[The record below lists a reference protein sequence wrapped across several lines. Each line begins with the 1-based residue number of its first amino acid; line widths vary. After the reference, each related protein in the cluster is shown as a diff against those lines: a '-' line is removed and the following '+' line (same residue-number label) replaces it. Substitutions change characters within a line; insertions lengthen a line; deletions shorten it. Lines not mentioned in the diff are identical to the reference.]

1 MILKEWNKLP
11 IFMQTEEV
19 KQYYIILQQKKMQL
33 VLKRI
38 FDIFCSLALLI
49 ILLPVMLIFAI
60 WIKVDSEGPV
70 FYKQERVTQYG
81 KIFKIYKFR
90 TMVTN
95 ADKIGSLVTLDRD
108 PRITKVGMKIRKFR
122 IDEIPQLIN
131 VLKGEMSFVGTRP
144 EVKKYV
150 DKYTNEMYATLLL
163 PAGITSN
170 ASIEFKDEDE
180 LLIGAENVDGV
191 YVNTVLPEKMKWN
204 LDDIKKYGFIRDIV
218 ICIKTVIGVIK

>member
-1 MILKEWNKLP
+1 MKLLKWNELP
-11 IFMQTEEV
+11 EFMQTEEV
-19 KQYYIILQQKKMQL
+19 KQYYLSLEHKKGQL
-33 VLKRI
+33 VLKRL
-38 FDIFCSLALLI
+38 FDIFCSLVLI
-49 ILLPVMLIFAI
+49 IILSPVMLFFAI

-150 DKYTNEMYATLLL
+150 NKYTNEMYATLLL

-180 LLIGAENVDGV
+180 LLMGAENVDDV

-218 ICIKTVIGVIK
+218 ICLKTVIGVIK